1 MKVRCLIVD
10 DEPLAVD
17 VIKNHLEKVDQL
29 ELVGTCKNAF
39 EVYNYLQKKNVDLI
53 FLDIH
58 MPELKGTDL
67 LKGLQNPPKVI
78 FTTAYREYA
87 LEGFELNALD
97 YLLKPISFER
107 FMQAINKYFEQ
118 TNGEQDVTFHQSK
131 RAEDSFIY
139 VREKNMVHKI
149 LTRDILYIESLSDY
163 VIIYYFNK
171 KITVRNTM
179 TAIEEM
185 LPHNEFARIHRSY
198 IINIQHINKFTA
210 HSISINEKELPIG
223 PSYSKEVFKML
234 NYNNFM

>member
-1 MKVRCLIVD
+1 MKIRCLIVD

-29 ELVGTCKNAF
+29 ELAGTCKNAF
-39 EVYNYLQKKNVDLI
+39 EVYNYLNKRNVDLI

-118 TNGEQDVTFHQSK
+118 SNGDQDVTFHKSK
-131 RAEDSFIY
+131 RTEDSFIY

-163 VIIYYFNK
+163 VIIYYYNK

-185 LPHNEFARIHRSY
+185 LPQDDFVRIHRSY
-198 IINIQHINKFTA
+198 IVSIQHISKFTA

-234 NYNNFM
+234 NYNNFL

>member
-1 MKVRCLIVD
+1 MKIRCLIVD
-10 DEPLAVD
+10 DEPLAVE
-17 VIKNHLEKVDQL
+17 VIKNHLSKIDQL

-39 EVYNYLQKKNVDLI
+39 EVYNYLHKKNVDLM

-67 LKGLQNPPKVI
+67 LKGIQNPPKVI

-87 LEGFELNALD
+87 IEGFELNALD

-118 TNGEQDVTFHQSK
+118 NNDKQDVTFHQSK
-131 RAEDSFIY
+131 RSEDSYIY

-149 LTRDILYIESLSDY
+149 QTCDILYIESLSDY
-163 VIIYYFNK
+163 VIIYYLNK

-179 TAIEEM
+179 TAIEQM
-185 LPHNEFARIHRSY
+185 LPSQDFARIHRSY
-198 IINIQHINKFTA
+198 IINIHHICKFTSS
-210 HSISINEKELPIG
+210 SITINEKELPIG
-223 PSYSKEVFKML
+223 PSYSKEVFKTL
-234 NYNNFM
+234 NYNNFL

>member
-1 MKVRCLIVD
+1 MKTRCLIID

-17 VIKNHLEKVDQL
+17 VIKDHISKIEQL

-39 EVYNYLQKKNVDLI
+39 EVYNYLHKKNVDLM

-87 LEGFELNALD
+87 LDGFELNAVD

-107 FMQAINKYFEQ
+107 FLQSINKYFEISPD
-118 TNGEQDVTFHQSK
+118 NQDVTFHQTSHP
-131 RAEDSFIY
+131 EDSFIY

-149 LTRDILYIESLSDY
+149 LTRDVLYIESLSDY
-163 VIIYYFNK
+163 VIIYYQNK

-185 LPHNEFARIHRSY
+185 LSKNDFVRIHRSY
-198 IINIQHINKFTA
+198 IINIQHISKFTA
-210 HSISINEKELPIG
+210 HLITINEKELPIG
-223 PSYSKEVFKML
+223 PSFSKEVFKTL